1 MTDGRRTCYASDM
14 AAAKNPYTGHLLALF
29 VGGPALVLWC
39 LWALNLTIMVYALV
53 MTASGAEPPR

>member
-1 MTDGRRTCYASDM
+1 M

-29 VGGPALVLWC
+29 VGGPALVLWA
-39 LWALNLTIMVYALV
+39 LWVVNLCVIVYALV